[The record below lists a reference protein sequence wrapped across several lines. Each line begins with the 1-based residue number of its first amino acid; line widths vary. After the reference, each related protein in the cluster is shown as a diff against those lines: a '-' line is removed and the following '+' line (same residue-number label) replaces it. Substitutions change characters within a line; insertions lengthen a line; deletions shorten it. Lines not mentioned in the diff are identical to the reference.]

1 MTARESVPVADDQF
15 EYEILDD
22 VVIHEYSAWTG
33 VESELAAA
41 VKSEADAGRAVLS
54 IGPKRYWIVGDAKG
68 SVPGIAVTEISSG
81 LRVFRMSGGLV
92 REVLG
97 RGLPIDTHPN
107 EFPDDHSATSLIDG
121 ITVTVHRVGKAFD
134 LYCRRSYA
142 ESLEHW
148 LKDTSNVI

>member
-1 MTARESVPVADDQF
+1 MADDHF
-15 EYEILDD
+15 EYEILDG
-22 VVIHEYSAWTG
+22 VVIHEYAAWPG
-33 VESELAAA
+33 GESELAAA
-41 VKSEADAGRAVLS
+41 VKTEADGGSAVLPV
-54 IGPKRYWIVGDAKG
+54 GPQRYWIVGDAKG
-68 SVPGIAVTEISSG
+68 KVPGIAVTEISSG
-81 LRVFRMSGGLV
+81 FRVFRLTGGLV

-107 EFPDDHSATSLIDG
+107 EFPDDQLATSLIDG

-148 LKDTSNVI
+148 LKDTSNGL

>member
-1 MTARESVPVADDQF
+1 MADNLFD
-15 EYEILDD
+15 YEILKD
-22 VVIHEYSAWTG
+22 VVIHEYSAWPG
-33 VESELAAA
+33 GESELAAA
-41 VKSEADAGRAVLS
+41 VKLEADAGRAVLAV
-54 IGPKRYWIVGDAKG
+54 GPRRYWIVGDAKG

-81 LRVFRMSGGLV
+81 LRIFRMSGGLV

-121 ITVTVHRVGKAFD
+121 ITVTIHRVGKAFD